1 MTILLVILLVLLTI
15 VAWRR
20 QQSPS
25 RVLNAVL
32 VVLVVACLGVAVVV
46 WRQPHLEEA
55 RWIARANRVPEAIA
69 FELGRAVAQAFPQGG
84 DVLVLLPGLP
94 AKFPSDG
101 IGAVQVKALQAGF
114 GRAKLHAVA
123 VGYTAASDNE
133 AMEMQAEWPRFGVPI
148 AKVSEWVA
156 KHSGAVAVATFVF
169 VGPGPAGQPAPSMP
183 PLFMGEVPAVEPR
196 FGTTE
201 TWLGW
206 VKPGGLE
213 GVIVKRSAFNLEKIS
228 VQSSL
233 PEVFEQCCEL
243 ITPANVAAARDRLNG
258 GNP

>member
-32 VVLVVACLGVAVVV
+32 VVLVVACLGVAVAV

-55 RWIARANRVPEAIA
+55 RWIARANRVPEAVA

-114 GRAKLHAVA
+114 GRANLHAVP

-213 GVIVKRSAFNLEKIS
+213 GVAVKRSAFNLEKIS
-228 VQSSL
+228 GQSPL

-243 ITPANVAAARDRLNG
+243 ITPANVAAARSRLIG
-258 GNP
+258 GSP

>member
-1 MTILLVILLVLLTI
+1 MTILLVILLMLLI
-15 VAWRR
+15 AVAWRR

-25 RVLNAVL
+25 RMLNTML

-55 RWIARANRVPEAIA
+55 RWIARANRVPEAVA

-94 AKFPSDG
+94 AKFPASG

-114 GRAKLHAVA
+114 GRANLHAVP
-123 VGYTAASDNE
+123 VGYAAASDNE

-148 AKVSEWVA
+148 AKVTEWFA
-156 KHSGAVAVATFVF
+156 KHSGAVAVAAFVF
-169 VGPGPAGQPAPSMP
+169 VGPGPAGQSSPSMP
-183 PLFMGEVPAVEPR
+183 PLFMGEVPALEPR

-201 TWLGW
+201 NWLGW
-206 VKPGGLE
+206 VKPGALE
-213 GVIVKRSAFNLEKIS
+213 GVVVKRSAFNLEKIKG
-228 VQSSL
+228 QSSL

-243 ITPANVAAARDRLNG
+243 ITPANVATVRSRLTG